1 MFLTAKHLEGCS
13 DKTIRY
19 YRCNIEKMLDTINIP
34 VIKITTEMLRKYL
47 VEYQTINNCGKVTI
61 DNIRRSLSTFFSW
74 LEEEDYII
82 KSPMKRIHKVKTAVI
97 VKDTIPDEKIEIL
110 RDNCNNLR
118 DRAMIDFLLS
128 TGIRVGELVR
138 LNIDNID
145 FSERE
150 CVVYGKGDKE
160 RKAYFDAK
168 TKIHLLNY
176 IESRTDNNI
185 ALFVS
190 LNKPH
195 SRLTESG
202 VELRLREMGKKLGV
216 EKVHPHTGDTV
227 KVVAK
232 DGRFLAWASYS
243 PASTLRARCWSFR
256 EDEVIDD
263 IWFEKKIREAVAA
276 RDGLLERTNARR
288 ILFGEAD
295 GLPGLIVD
303 QYGDWLVTQFQAAGV
318 EAHRELIGRLLLEVT
333 GARGVYDRSDAA
345 TRRREGLE
353 VRSEVLVGET
363 APDVI
368 EIVEDGVKYGVDVRV
383 GHKTGFYIDQRE
395 SRLSAQ
401 RAAEEFR
408 RRHGRGL
415 RALNCF
421 CYTGGFSLALLKG
434 GAEEVVSVDSSEE
447 ALAMARANAERNGF
461 TNRAEWLCEDV
472 FTCLRRLRGAGEKF
486 DLVILDP
493 PKFASSHYHVDRAAR
508 AYKDI
513 NLNGLKLLGPGGEL
527 FTFSCSGAIDVDLF
541 QKIVAG
547 AVIDSGVTAWATGR
561 FGAGEDHPL
570 LMTCPEGEYLKGL
583 RLAVRP

>member
-1 MFLTAKHLEGCS
+1 MDELILKKG
-13 DKTIRY
+13 K
-19 YRCNIEKMLDTINIP
+19 EKSL
-34 VIKITTEMLRKYL
+34 LRRHPWVY
-47 VEYQTINNCGKVTI
+47 
-61 DNIRRSLSTFFSW
+61 D
-74 LEEEDYII
+74 
-82 KSPMKRIHKVKTAVI
+82 TAV
-97 VKDTIPDEKIEIL
+97 E
-110 RDNCNNLR
+110 
-118 DRAMIDFLLS
+118 RAA
-128 TGIRVGELVR
+128 G
-138 LNIDNID
+138 NP
-145 FSERE
+145 
-150 CVVYGKGDKE
+150 
-160 RKAYFDAK
+160 KA
-168 TKIHLLNY
+168 
-176 IESRTDNNI
+176 
-185 ALFVS
+185 
-190 LNKPH
+190 
-195 SRLTESG
+195 
-202 VELRLREMGKKLGV
+202 
-216 EKVHPHTGDTV
+216 GDTV

-256 EDEVIDD
+256 KDEVIDD

-288 ILFGEAD
+288 FLFGEAD

-570 LMTCPEGEYLKGL
+570 LMTCPESEYLKGL

>member
-1 MFLTAKHLEGCS
+1 MAELILKKG
-13 DKTIRY
+13 K
-19 YRCNIEKMLDTINIP
+19 EKSL
-34 VIKITTEMLRKYL
+34 LRRHPWVY
-47 VEYQTINNCGKVTI
+47 
-61 DNIRRSLSTFFSW
+61 D
-74 LEEEDYII
+74 
-82 KSPMKRIHKVKTAVI
+82 TAV
-97 VKDTIPDEKIEIL
+97 E
-110 RDNCNNLR
+110 
-118 DRAMIDFLLS
+118 RA
-128 TGIRVGELVR
+128 VG
-138 LNIDNID
+138 NP
-145 FSERE
+145 
-150 CVVYGKGDKE
+150 
-160 RKAYFDAK
+160 KA
-168 TKIHLLNY
+168 
-176 IESRTDNNI
+176 
-185 ALFVS
+185 
-190 LNKPH
+190 
-195 SRLTESG
+195 
-202 VELRLREMGKKLGV
+202 
-216 EKVHPHTGDTV
+216 GDTV

-232 DGRFLAWASYS
+232 DGRFLAWAAYS
-243 PASTLRARCWSFR
+243 PVSALRARCWSFR

-276 RDGLLERTNARR
+276 RAGLLERTNARR

-345 TRRREGLE
+345 TRRREGP
-353 VRSEVLVGET
+353 EVLVGET

-472 FTCLRRLRGAGEKF
+472 FTCLRRLRDAGEKF

>member
-1 MFLTAKHLEGCS
+1 MAELILKKG
-13 DKTIRY
+13 K
-19 YRCNIEKMLDTINIP
+19 EKSL
-34 VIKITTEMLRKYL
+34 LRRHPWVY
-47 VEYQTINNCGKVTI
+47 
-61 DNIRRSLSTFFSW
+61 D
-74 LEEEDYII
+74 
-82 KSPMKRIHKVKTAVI
+82 TAV
-97 VKDTIPDEKIEIL
+97 
-110 RDNCNNLR
+110 
-118 DRAMIDFLLS
+118 DRAA
-128 TGIRVGELVR
+128 G
-138 LNIDNID
+138 NP
-145 FSERE
+145 
-150 CVVYGKGDKE
+150 
-160 RKAYFDAK
+160 KA
-168 TKIHLLNY
+168 
-176 IESRTDNNI
+176 
-185 ALFVS
+185 
-190 LNKPH
+190 
-195 SRLTESG
+195 
-202 VELRLREMGKKLGV
+202 
-216 EKVHPHTGDTV
+216 GDTV

-232 DGRFLAWASYS
+232 DGRFLAWAAYS

-408 RRHGRGL
+408 HRHGRGL

-472 FTCLRRLRGAGEKF
+472 FTCLCRLRDAGEKF

>member
-1 MFLTAKHLEGCS
+1 MVDFWLGHP
-13 DKTIRY
+13 IHRHR
-19 YRCNIEKMLDTINIP
+19 RC
-34 VIKITTEMLRKYL
+34 V
-47 VEYQTINNCGKVTI
+47 
-61 DNIRRSLSTFFSW
+61 
-74 LEEEDYII
+74 
-82 KSPMKRIHKVKTAVI
+82 
-97 VKDTIPDEKIEIL
+97 
-110 RDNCNNLR
+110 
-118 DRAMIDFLLS
+118 
-128 TGIRVGELVR
+128 RVAGL
-138 LNIDNID
+138 
-145 FSERE
+145 
-150 CVVYGKGDKE
+150 
-160 RKAYFDAK
+160 
-168 TKIHLLNY
+168 
-176 IESRTDNNI
+176 
-185 ALFVS
+185 
-190 LNKPH
+190 
-195 SRLTESG
+195 
-202 VELRLREMGKKLGV
+202 
-216 EKVHPHTGDTV
+216 
-227 KVVAK
+227 
-232 DGRFLAWASYS
+232 
-243 PASTLRARCWSFR
+243 
-256 EDEVIDD
+256 
-263 IWFEKKIREAVAA
+263 FEKKIREAVAA

>member
-1 MFLTAKHLEGCS
+1 MAELILKKG
-13 DKTIRY
+13 K
-19 YRCNIEKMLDTINIP
+19 EKSL
-34 VIKITTEMLRKYL
+34 LRRHPWVY
-47 VEYQTINNCGKVTI
+47 
-61 DNIRRSLSTFFSW
+61 D
-74 LEEEDYII
+74 
-82 KSPMKRIHKVKTAVI
+82 TAV
-97 VKDTIPDEKIEIL
+97 E
-110 RDNCNNLR
+110 
-118 DRAMIDFLLS
+118 RA
-128 TGIRVGELVR
+128 VG
-138 LNIDNID
+138 NP
-145 FSERE
+145 
-150 CVVYGKGDKE
+150 
-160 RKAYFDAK
+160 KA
-168 TKIHLLNY
+168 
-176 IESRTDNNI
+176 
-185 ALFVS
+185 
-190 LNKPH
+190 
-195 SRLTESG
+195 
-202 VELRLREMGKKLGV
+202 
-216 EKVHPHTGDTV
+216 GDTV

-232 DGRFLAWASYS
+232 DGRFLAWAAYS
-243 PASTLRARCWSFR
+243 PVSALRARCWSFR

-276 RDGLLERTNARR
+276 RAGLLERTNARR

-421 CYTGGFSLALLKG
+421 CDTGGFSLALLKG

-472 FTCLRRLRGAGEKF
+472 FTCLRRLRDAGEKF

>member
-1 MFLTAKHLEGCS
+1 MAELILKKG
-13 DKTIRY
+13 K
-19 YRCNIEKMLDTINIP
+19 EKSL
-34 VIKITTEMLRKYL
+34 LRRHPWVY
-47 VEYQTINNCGKVTI
+47 
-61 DNIRRSLSTFFSW
+61 D
-74 LEEEDYII
+74 
-82 KSPMKRIHKVKTAVI
+82 TAV
-97 VKDTIPDEKIEIL
+97 E
-110 RDNCNNLR
+110 
-118 DRAMIDFLLS
+118 RA
-128 TGIRVGELVR
+128 VG
-138 LNIDNID
+138 NP
-145 FSERE
+145 
-150 CVVYGKGDKE
+150 
-160 RKAYFDAK
+160 KA
-168 TKIHLLNY
+168 
-176 IESRTDNNI
+176 
-185 ALFVS
+185 
-190 LNKPH
+190 
-195 SRLTESG
+195 
-202 VELRLREMGKKLGV
+202 
-216 EKVHPHTGDTV
+216 GDTV

-232 DGRFLAWASYS
+232 DGRFLAWAAYS
-243 PASTLRARCWSFR
+243 PVSALRARCWSFR

-276 RDGLLERTNARR
+276 RAGLLERTNARR

-333 GARGVYDRSDAA
+333 GARCVYDRSDAA

-472 FTCLRRLRGAGEKF
+472 FTCLRRLRDAGEKF

>member
-1 MFLTAKHLEGCS
+1 MAELILKKG
-13 DKTIRY
+13 K
-19 YRCNIEKMLDTINIP
+19 EKSL
-34 VIKITTEMLRKYL
+34 LRRHPWVY
-47 VEYQTINNCGKVTI
+47 
-61 DNIRRSLSTFFSW
+61 D
-74 LEEEDYII
+74 
-82 KSPMKRIHKVKTAVI
+82 TAV
-97 VKDTIPDEKIEIL
+97 E
-110 RDNCNNLR
+110 
-118 DRAMIDFLLS
+118 RA
-128 TGIRVGELVR
+128 VG
-138 LNIDNID
+138 NP
-145 FSERE
+145 
-150 CVVYGKGDKE
+150 
-160 RKAYFDAK
+160 KA
-168 TKIHLLNY
+168 
-176 IESRTDNNI
+176 
-185 ALFVS
+185 
-190 LNKPH
+190 
-195 SRLTESG
+195 
-202 VELRLREMGKKLGV
+202 
-216 EKVHPHTGDTV
+216 GDTV

-232 DGRFLAWASYS
+232 DGRFLAWAAYS
-243 PASTLRARCWSFR
+243 PVSALRARCWSFR

-276 RDGLLERTNARR
+276 RAGLLERTNARR

-408 RRHGRGL
+408 RRL

-472 FTCLRRLRGAGEKF
+472 FTCLRRLRDAGEKF